1 MKSSQKLKAN
11 DKVKN
16 NRIEMN
22 MIQIV
27 LLGLVSSAFF
37 SATFILNRAMSL
49 SGGHWAWTSSLRFV
63 YMFFLLIVLLVVT
76 KGIKHLIETVKV
88 FVENIGFWLVA
99 GGIGF
104 GIFYSMLCFAA
115 DHAPGW
121 VIAGTWQFTIIA
133 TPIVLFFFK
142 EKIPRRG
149 IFFSVLIFIGIL
161 LIQFYKTENEFVA
174 NYILYGV
181 MPVIIAA
188 FAYPLGNQLL
198 NYAKHGNHRSIPHI
212 DSPILHHAPTCV
224 MLMTMGS
231 IPFWILLLMVA
242 APPPPLNSQII
253 HTGIVAVSSG
263 VIATSIFYK
272 ARNSTKSP
280 YVISAVDATQS
291 GEVVFSLAGEIF
303 FLNGVLPGFAGG
315 MGIIIVVIGIVG
327 YSMKNPS

>member
-1 MKSSQKLKAN
+1 
-11 DKVKN
+11 
-16 NRIEMN
+16 MN

-27 LLGLVSSAFF
+27 WLGLVASAFF

-49 SGGHWAWTSSLRFV
+49 SGGHWAWTSSLRFA
-63 YMFFLLIVLLVVT
+63 YMFFLLIILLIIT
-76 KGIKHLIETVKV
+76 KGIKHLKDTLKV
-88 FVENIGFWLVA
+88 FVENIKFWLVA

-133 TPIVLFFFK
+133 TPIVLLSFK

-149 IFFSVLIFIGIL
+149 IFFSILIFVGIL
-161 LIQFYKTENEFVA
+161 LIQFYRAEDEVIIH
-174 NYILYGV
+174 YILYGV
-181 MPVIIAA
+181 IPVIVAA

-198 NYAKHGNHRSIPHI
+198 NYAKHGNHRSIAHI

-224 MLMTMGS
+224 LLMTMGS
-231 IPFWILLLMVA
+231 IPFWIFLLLVST
-242 APPPPLNSQII
+242 PPPPLNSQII

-263 VIATSIFYK
+263 IIATSIFYK
-272 ARNSTKSP
+272 ARNATQSP

-291 GEVVFSLAGEIF
+291 GEVVFSLAGEIV
-303 FLNGVLPGFAGG
+303 FLNGVLPGLTGG
-315 MGIIIVVIGIVG
+315 VGIIIVVVGIVG
-327 YSMKNPS
+327 YSMRSAQS